1 MKKGIIIIVSFIFIL
16 VIGCTPKINVQ
27 LEGRPVPNYVNRAN
41 LLNSGIQIETAL
53 IKYYGTKEGDE
64 LLSTYEYL
72 ALGTEKPHKINID
85 NTQRLKVMVLVHNP
99 QKEKYSM
106 WIEYSIDKDGG
117 VSLSRHTNEPV
128 YEGSLSRKE
137 FNFDLPLQNGV
148 YGYARFMIYDKDLN
162 IIYESPKA
170 SYTAMSKREGT
181 YDAGFQ
187 VK

>member
-1 MKKGIIIIVSFIFIL
+1 MKKSIIFVSLILLL

-27 LEGRPVPNYVNRAN
+27 LEGRPVPNYVVRAN
-41 LLNSGIQIETAL
+41 LLNSGIQVETAL
-53 IKYYGTKEGDE
+53 IKYYGQKEGDE

-85 NTQRLKVMVLVHNP
+85 NTQKLKVMVLVNNP
-99 QKEKYSM
+99 QKEKHSI

-137 FNFDLPLQNGV
+137 YNFDLPLHNGV
-148 YGYARFMIYDKDLN
+148 YGYVRYTIYDKNLN

-170 SYTAMSKREGT
+170 SYTVMSKREGT
-181 YDAGFQ
+181 YDKGFQ

>member
-1 MKKGIIIIVSFIFIL
+1 MKKSITFVLLIL
-16 VIGCTPKINVQ
+16 MVIGCTPKINVQ
-27 LEGRPVPNYVNRAN
+27 LDSGPVPNYVIRAN
-41 LLNSGIQIETAL
+41 LLSSGIKVETAL

-99 QKEKYSM
+99 DKEKYSM

-117 VSLSRHTNEPV
+117 ILLSRHTNEIV

-148 YGYARFMIYDKDLN
+148 YGFAKFTIYDKNLN

-170 SYTAMSKREGT
+170 SYTVKSEREGS
-181 YDAGFQ
+181 YDSGFQ